1 MEARAILR
9 YGRISPRKLREIAGM
24 VRGQPVNEAITRLKL
39 TPRKGADM
47 IAKVIQSAA
56 ANAADRHGADVDS
69 LRVRTLL
76 VDEGPRLKRFT
87 PRAQGRASPIKKR
100 TSHITVVVDD
110 NA

>member
-1 MEARAILR
+1 MEARAMLR
-9 YGRISPRKLREIAGM
+9 YGRISPRKLREIAGL
-24 VRGQPVNEAITRLKL
+24 VRGQPVNEALVRLRL
-39 TPRKGADM
+39 THRKGAAM
-47 IAKVIQSAA
+47 ISKVIQSAA